1 MDKINFT
8 ARMDITGIKTNT
20 NRWKN
25 IAKVFETETK
35 EFPFDTFKATET
47 SKGIDFLNI
56 NSKTKQDALID
67 FDRENL
73 KELLIHTDKAIV
85 QKFKKLLSLF
95 QKRDNCYERT
105 SKYLETKRLNQT
117 SSQAFEDRI
126 WDSAV
131 NKIQKQKNKTA
142 KTDYVLKNSKI
153 YL

>member
-25 IAKVFETETK
+25 IAKAFETETK
-35 EFPFDTFKATET
+35 DFPFDTFKATET
-47 SKGIDFLNI
+47 SKGLDFLNI
-56 NSKTKQDALID
+56 NSKTKQDALVD

-73 KELLIHTDKAIV
+73 KELLNHTDKAIV

-95 QKRDNCYERT
+95 QKRDKCYEKT

-117 SSQAFEDRI
+117 SSPAFEDRI

-131 NKIQKQKNKTA
+131 NKIQKQKNKIA
-142 KTDYVLKNSKI
+142 KSDPVLKNSKI